1 VASCILLSV
10 LLTEMTVL
18 YSRLTSALTLQRR
31 ERANRLVSID
41 AATAAIAHEVRTP
54 LASITLNASTARQ
67 LVLVQPPRL
76 EEMNEILKDIEAAS
90 LRVGATIASVR
101 GLFKKAADQPTKIC
115 IEDVARQMLRLLQQE
130 LQFNEISVVTELLAD
145 PPSVSADPAQ
155 LQQVILNLIKN
166 AIEAMNSVPVGD
178 RRLNVSTRL
187 GENSHVLLSVQDTG
201 AGIHPQDQSRIF
213 DAFFTTKP
221 AGMGLG
227 LAICRTIVERYA
239 GSLVLAEASPKGST
253 FEVALPVVP
262 LGNTS

>member
-1 VASCILLSV
+1 
-10 LLTEMTVL
+10 
-18 YSRLTSALTLQRR
+18 
-31 ERANRLVSID
+31 
-41 AATAAIAHEVRTP
+41 P
-54 LASITLNASTARQ
+54 LAAITLNASTARQ
-67 LVLVQPPRL
+67 LVQVQPPRL

-101 GLFKKAADQPTKIC
+101 GLFKEAADQPTKIC
-115 IEDVARQMLRLLQQE
+115 IEDVARQVLRLLQHE
-130 LQFNEISVVTELLAD
+130 LQFNEISVVTELLAA

-166 AIEAMNSVPVGD
+166 AIEAMNSVPVGK

-213 DAFFTTKP
+213 EAFFTTKR

-227 LAICRTIVERYA
+227 LAICRTIAERYK
-239 GSLVLAEASPKGST
+239 GSLVLAKSDPQGSA
-253 FEVALPVVP
+253 FELALPIFS
-262 LGNTS
+262 LAKAR